1 MLEVISLEAGVPVTP
16 AETSPLTQLKRSPLE
31 DETLSSTYTVGKA
44 TTELEVIPCGRCVSY
59 ACCDLALDSTKLEVI
74 WRMSH

>member
-16 AETSPLTQLKRSPLE
+16 AETSPLTQLKRSPME

-44 TTELEVIPCGRCVSY
+44 TTELEVIILVAGVLVTPAVTSPSTQPKWKSY
-59 ACCDLALDSTKLEVI
+59 GG
-74 WRMSH
+74 